1 MDYEYEDS
9 MEYEYTNRPKYFTPG
24 VFPNP
29 EQKYVPP
36 PEGMFHIPE
45 SFFQAMHSKT
55 TAVTNA
61 ICDKLNGFSLD
72 DSISLEENE
81 KPSMRELNVK
91 QETKSEEKSAL
102 VLFSPPLTPQENMEI
117 PTNNEAPLNQEPY
130 YKPSIPVE
138 QKQIPITPVASPT
151 LFNLPLQPP
160 ISHNNNMHFHYQY
173 PSAPDPVA
181 ESHSTIYYI
190 TGLFKILTAAILFT
204 GVLYIS
210 YHIGINFSHDMH
222 NKIAKYE
229 SVLLDEKMFCQQ
241 QYIDNKCLPNTR
253 LPAIIDYCRN
263 WEKCIHEPIS
273 ISKSKVLAE
282 TFAEMVNEFSNSLSL
297 KTMVRKEKEKQ
308 ICVWK

>member
-91 QETKSEEKSAL
+91 QETKSEEK
-102 VLFSPPLTPQENMEI
+102 VMM
-117 PTNNEAPLNQEPY
+117 
-130 YKPSIPVE
+130 SI
-138 QKQIPITPVASPT
+138 T
-151 LFNLPLQPP
+151 L
-160 ISHNNNMHFHYQY
+160 
-173 PSAPDPVA
+173 DKK
-181 ESHSTIYYI
+181 
-190 TGLFKILTAAILFT
+190 KI
-204 GVLYIS
+204 
-210 YHIGINFSHDMH
+210 
-222 NKIAKYE
+222 
-229 SVLLDEKMFCQQ
+229 
-241 QYIDNKCLPNTR
+241 
-253 LPAIIDYCRN
+253 
-263 WEKCIHEPIS
+263 
-273 ISKSKVLAE
+273 
-282 TFAEMVNEFSNSLSL
+282 
-297 KTMVRKEKEKQ
+297 
-308 ICVWK
+308 